1 MLQASIGTEVAGW
14 QGVATRLFALKRP
27 PLKFSID
34 EPTPLLSPET
44 RREGRKA
51 LVCGLS
57 LARLITAKLDIL
69 DDAVRMER
77 DAFRERLER
86 FLRQSQFEI

>member
-34 EPTPLLSPET
+34 GPTPLLSPET
-44 RREGRKA
+44 RWEGGKARKSGMPYARGRSTLKEARSTAHAA
-51 LVCGLS
+51 LVG
-57 LARLITAKLDIL
+57 RLMM
-69 DDAVRMER
+69 R
-77 DAFRERLER
+77 
-86 FLRQSQFEI
+86 